1 MFRHHPFRDH
11 DDPVYMI
18 WHHHERIH
26 QHERHVFR
34 YGIPTPL
41 HDTTHGIGHHHP
53 LCNFTESVRSTLGT
67 DGDVV
72 RTGPGIIVSL
82 QPDGP
87 AVMGIDHDPNIV
99 IPSIGPRPSRP
110 TTVQP
115 FPLSPSPP
123 PPFFRSM
130 KAIVC
135 ARYGPPEQLQVC
147 EVHVPVLKDRQVLV
161 RVHATPVNDYDWSM
175 VLGRP
180 RIYRL
185 FFGLFRPRRPIPGM
199 ELAGVVEA
207 LGPNATQW
215 RVGDRVYGD
224 TSNGGLGTF
233 AEFVAVPET
242 ELRRIPA
249 GLSFVE
255 AAAIPHALELAYQAM
270 VEIGKL
276 KDGERVLLNGAGGG
290 VGTFALQLAKQ
301 QGCTVW
307 GVDTGEKLNAMMA
320 LGFDRVID
328 YKAQDFTKLGER
340 FDLIVDMKTKRSPRE
355 LARALAPNGRYVTV
369 GGDPGRLIA
378 VLFARLFARRN
389 MHIVSLKSNKN
400 LDTLATLISN
410 GTLKPV
416 IDGPYALEDAPRLVR
431 YFGEGR
437 HTGKVVMEVGGTY
450 GVEG

>member
-1 MFRHHPFRDH
+1 
-11 DDPVYMI
+11 
-18 WHHHERIH
+18 
-26 QHERHVFR
+26 
-34 YGIPTPL
+34 
-41 HDTTHGIGHHHP
+41 
-53 LCNFTESVRSTLGT
+53 
-67 DGDVV
+67 
-72 RTGPGIIVSL
+72 
-82 QPDGP
+82 
-87 AVMGIDHDPNIV
+87 
-99 IPSIGPRPSRP
+99 
-110 TTVQP
+110 
-115 FPLSPSPP
+115 
-123 PPFFRSM
+123 M

-135 ARYGPPEQLQVC
+135 ARYGPPEQLQLRD
-147 EVHVPVLKDRQVLV
+147 VPVPVPKDRQVLV

-199 ELAGVVEA
+199 ELAGEVEA

-215 RVGDRVYGD
+215 RVGDKVYGD

-233 AEFVAVPET
+233 AEFVAVPES

-255 AAAIPHALELAYQAM
+255 AAAIPHALELAYQAV

-276 KDGERVLLNGAGGG
+276 KDGEPAYRTGRRVLLNGAGGG

-307 GVDTGEKLNAMMA
+307 GVDTGEKLKAMTAM
-320 LGFDRVID
+320 GFDRVID
-328 YKAQDFTKLGER
+328 FKQQDFTQLDER
-340 FDLIVDMKTKRSPRE
+340 FDMIVDMKTKRSPRV
-355 LARALAPNGRYVTV
+355 LARALTPNGRYVTV

-378 VLFARLFARRN
+378 VLIARLFGRRN
-389 MHIVSLKSNKN
+389 MYIVSLKLNKN
-400 LDTLATLISN
+400 LDMLSPLISN

-416 IDGPYALEDAPRLVR
+416 IDGPYPLEDAPRLIR

-437 HTGKVVMEVGGTY
+437 HTGKVVMAVGGT
-450 GVEG
+450 V